1 MSCVLD
7 VDRRLKADIL
17 GHSDNIRDEIGNDLL
32 ALQNDPLPLDRAD
45 LTRPYGYFHQ
55 LPCGYY
61 VSWELT
67 GDDEDLLLLLL
78 TGTFH
83 NIPVRILGAGTESPT
98 EK

>member
-83 NIPVRILGAGTESPT
+83 NIKVRILGAGTESPT

>member
-7 VDRRLKADIL
+7 VDPRLKADIL
-17 GHSDNIRDEIGNDLL
+17 HQLSSIRDEIGRDLL
-32 ALQNDPLPLDRAD
+32 ALQDDPLPVDRAD

-67 GDDEDLLLLLL
+67 GDEQDLLHLIL
-78 TGTFH
+78 TGTCR
-83 NIPVRILGAGTESPT
+83 NVTVRILGAGTDSPSQ
-98 EK
+98 K